1 MLISTAKSLLSVNP
15 CSFLHTISSS
25 MDQVPFLS
33 LQSYHNDYQSISTLG
48 NGSFGTV
55 VLAKYR
61 HPIENL
67 VEWNV
72 NKKGTMLDLLSDSSN
87 HLGPLVAIKTMNKKL
102 TSIEDYARVKEYKF
116 IISIPSHPSLV
127 QIYSMFIDRSYLNL
141 HIVMETMNQNL
152 YQLMKSR
159 KNVKFS
165 SVTLKSILRQLADG
179 IRHIHRHGYFH
190 RDIKPEN
197 ILVCHTQQYYCSN
210 NNGCKFS
217 NGTVPSSRS
226 RDNFVVKI
234 ADYGLARHV
243 NNVKAFTEYV
253 STRWYRSPEILLRNN
268 GYSKPVDIW
277 AFGAVAVEMATFRPL
292 FPGAN
297 ELDQIWKV
305 LEILG
310 SPSSDTGSDSEID
323 VDSNAPFGGFWDEAQ
338 SLASNLGFL
347 LPSNPGVTIN
357 QILPEESYTDLGE
370 LVQKCLTWNPDKR
383 ISIEEVCQ
391 LAYFR
396 NTSLSGPYVEPSRFF
411 QEDEVA
417 DDHQIQNNY
426 SVLDENT
433 DPMPTLDPFYV
444 HASPEKYGR
453 KRDTQLNLQQHSLKN
468 ATTDYGPNFMGYRG
482 ADFYFTDRNNN
493 GKEREEEDD
502 SVLEGVEEEEE
513 EESVLEDVLEYN
525 GYNEQECNY
534 EDESIQ
540 YILSHS
546 KKIGIEYSWETN
558 TKLETPALATSL
570 LLRGELFDT
579 ENSDVERTH
588 GQEDE
593 LGIGDISI
601 GSIKEISC

>member
-15 CSFLHTISSS
+15 CLLFKTTSSS

-33 LQSYHNDYQSISTLG
+33 LQSFHNDYQSISTLG

-67 VEWNV
+67 VAWNV
-72 NKKGTMLDLLSDSSN
+72 NKKGTMLDLLADSSN
-87 HLGPLVAIKTMNKKL
+87 HLGSLVAIKTMNKKL

-116 IISIPSHPSLV
+116 IISIPLHPSLV
-127 QIYSMFIDRSYLNL
+127 QIYLMFIDRSYLNL

-197 ILVCHTQQYYCSN
+197 ILVCHTQQYYSSN

-243 NNVKAFTEYV
+243 NNDKTFTEYV

-277 AFGAVAVEMATFRPL
+277 AFGSVAVEMATFRPL
-292 FPGAN
+292 FPGTN
-297 ELDQIWKV
+297 ELDQIWKI

-310 SPSSDTGSDSEID
+310 SPSSDTGSDSELD
-323 VDSNAPFGGFWDEAQ
+323 VVSTKPFGGYWGEAQ

-357 QILPEESYTDLGE
+357 QILPQENYTDLGE
-370 LVQKCLTWNPDKR
+370 LVQRCLTWSPDKR
-383 ISIEEVCQ
+383 IEIEEVCR
-391 LAYFR
+391 LAYFK
-396 NTSLSGPYVEPSRFF
+396 NTSLSGSYVEPLRYFK
-411 QEDEVA
+411 EDEET
-417 DDHQIQNNY
+417 DDQPMQNTY

-453 KRDTQLNLQQHSLKN
+453 KRTTQSSLQQHSLKN
-468 ATTDYGPNFMGYRG
+468 ATTEHGPNFMGYRG
-482 ADFYFTDRNNN
+482 ADFYFTN
-493 GKEREEEDD
+493 GYNGNEKEEEDD
-502 SVLEGVEEEEE
+502 SVLGGEEEE
-513 EESVLEDVLEYN
+513 EESVLENVLEYN

-558 TKLETPALATSL
+558 TKLETPGLATSL
-570 LLRGELFDT
+570 ILRGELFDT
-579 ENSDVERTH
+579 ENSDGERNH
-588 GQEDE
+588 GQEEE